1 MFLLPSV
8 YACGPGFPLSLLSDK
23 ALTLKTLPQS
33 NFHAEILRIGEHKIH
48 HPFLVKPGD
57 INLEDSEART
67 EIYTIAREMRTTS
80 NKKYDWRDRSEEID
94 SQKIYVEK
102 NQLNAHDYKIINA
115 MRLTGNVQQAEAL
128 AADLSDELRWYTLG
142 AVAFEN
148 KEYVLAKEYFQQVL
162 NLPAAERPLRSTW
175 AAYSLGRLQSGRMT
189 ADNLVKNTNAA
200 RKHFELVRQFAM
212 DSFSDP
218 LQLAIA
224 SFGEQ
229 ALLDKNDDDW
239 ANAIQLYLEQ
249 LRQGS
254 DDANQ
259 SLRVLADELNNLPES
274 KLRLQLQKQTVQ
286 QLVTAYIISDL
297 GWENN
302 NPSQRSLKLIR
313 LLLRSDITKLANA
326 DRLAALSYQ
335 TGNYAD
341 TRILLNHAGDG
352 GLAWWL
358 RAKIALFEGDKAGAT
373 VAYAKAARAFPQVD
387 DNAIREGTSY
397 IFESFQ
403 SRCRV
408 EGESALLAL
417 DRGDYL
423 EALQLFYRGGDIY
436 WKDIALV
443 AERILTADEL
453 KTFVDKQGI
462 PTGEMNGYQ
471 DASAYDYLQPTLL
484 KLRELLGR
492 RLLRE
497 GRYHDAIAYFNTPEL
512 KKAADQY
519 GQGREMGNN
528 ARDKIARAEGLYN
541 ALAILRSHGMELLGY
556 EFSPDYFIIDGGSE
570 YADNINYST
579 YNESGQ
585 WSADELTRLITSKAQ
600 PNKRYHYRY
609 LVADLAKQAAD
620 LLPAR
625 SEAFGDVLCPAHD
638 ILVNIAPQL
647 AQSYNRRYIL
657 EGAFYAEARRNP
669 MSAPCDAPNFELAR
683 ERLWKYRRLALYEAI
698 QPYKGVLI
706 STILIILLVGGGWA
720 IKRRKQIFSK

>member
-1 MFLLPSV
+1 MFLSPSI
-8 YACGPGFPLSLLSDK
+8 YACGPGFPSSLLSDK
-23 ALTLKTLPQS
+23 ALTLKILPQS

-48 HPFLVKPGD
+48 HRFLVKPGD
-57 INLEDSEART
+57 INLEDSEARN
-67 EIYTIAREMRTTS
+67 EIYTIIREMRTTS

-102 NQLNAHDYKIINA
+102 NQLNAHDYKIIKA

-128 AADLSDELRWYTLG
+128 AVDLSDELRWYTLG

-148 KEYVLAKEYFQQVL
+148 KEYALASEYFQQVL

-200 RKHFELVRQFAM
+200 RKHFELVRQFAI
-212 DSFSDP
+212 DGFSDP

-224 SFGEQ
+224 SLGEQ
-229 ALLDKNDDDW
+229 ALLDKNDNDW
-239 ANAIQLYLEQ
+239 ASAIQLYVEQ

-254 DDANQ
+254 DDANH
-259 SLRVLADELNNLPES
+259 SLRMVSSELIHLPES
-274 KLRLQLQKQTVQ
+274 QLQLQLQKPEVQ
-286 QLVTAYIISDL
+286 QLITAYIISDL

-302 NPSQRSLKLIR
+302 NPSQRSLKLIQ

-358 RAKIALFEGDKAGAT
+358 RAKIALLDGDKAGAT

-387 DNAIREGTSY
+387 DNAVRKGTSY

-423 EALQLFYRGGDIY
+423 EALQLFYRGGNIY
-436 WKDIALV
+436 WEDIALV

-453 KTFVDKQGI
+453 KAFVDKQGI
-462 PTGEMNGYQ
+462 PTDKMNWYQ
-471 DASAYDYLQPTLL
+471 DASAYGYVQPTIL

-497 GRYHDAIAYFNTPEL
+497 GHYRDAIVYFNTPEL
-512 KKAADQY
+512 KKLAEQY
-519 GQGREMGNN
+519 GQGREMGNT
-528 ARDKIARAEGLYN
+528 ARDKITRAEGLYN
-541 ALAILRSHGMELLGY
+541 ALVILRSHGMELLGY
-556 EFSPDYFIIDGGSE
+556 ELPPDYAIRGGRIQRHDFIIDK
-570 YADNINYST
+570 
-579 YNESGQ
+579 Q
-585 WSADELTRLITSKAQ
+585 WSAFELGRLNASQAQ

-609 LVADLAKQAAD
+609 LAADLASQAAD

-625 SEAFGDVLCPAHD
+625 SEAFGDVLCQAHD
-638 ILVNIAPQL
+638 IFVNLAPKL
-647 AQSYNRRYIL
+647 AQSYNRRYIS
-657 EGAFYAEARRNP
+657 EGAFYAEAGRNP
-669 MSAPCDAPNFELAR
+669 MSAPCRSPNFELAR

-698 QPYKGVLI
+698 QPYKSVLI
-706 STILIILLVGGGWA
+706 TTIVIILLVGGGWA
-720 IKRRKQIFSK
+720 IKRRKQFFQNN